1 MSNIS
6 SLNDLKKKKDDKD
19 KRNELFVGGLD
30 QRGGGSGLS
39 VLGPPPNRE
48 GGPPTAFDELIQ
60 KASSSQEG
68 QADDS
73 SSASDGEVNKRTITM
88 YQNGFTVDDGPLRDL
103 ESPESRE
110 FLSTLQQGRV
120 PLELITTSTGR
131 PNNNKVDIH
140 LMDKRS
146 EIYTPPPPPA
156 YIAFSGTGATL
167 RGESKGESGSGYIFT
182 EAETSA
188 IEPSPIDD
196 SKPVTTLQV
205 RALNGKKLK
214 IKINQDASILQLAA
228 MIHREGAGS
237 VPYVLSSGFPPQN
250 AIDCFASIKEAGWIG
265 AAITQ
270 KAP

>member
-48 GGPPTAFDELIQ
+48 GRPPTAFDELIQ

-73 SSASDGEVNKRTITM
+73 SSDGEVNKRTITM

-103 ESPESRE
+103 ESTQSRE

-120 PLELITTSTGR
+120 PLG
-131 PNNNKVDIH
+131 
-140 LMDKRS
+140 
-146 EIYTPPPPPA
+146 
-156 YIAFSGTGATL
+156 
-167 RGESKGESGSGYIFT
+167 
-182 EAETSA
+182 
-188 IEPSPIDD
+188 
-196 SKPVTTLQV
+196 
-205 RALNGKKLK
+205 
-214 IKINQDASILQLAA
+214 
-228 MIHREGAGS
+228 
-237 VPYVLSSGFPPQN
+237 
-250 AIDCFASIKEAGWIG
+250 
-265 AAITQ
+265 
-270 KAP
+270 